1 MDLSPAALAFQRSYP
16 RYWMPSKVAALAVD
30 KDTFKQVLS
39 YSAHTAVG
47 LMWICLLGWNASTLS
62 NQPVGDLLLLIGLVW
77 VAHLVFGT
85 YLPSILLNA
94 SSLRERWVS
103 AGRLPLP
110 TPDVSPTHYQ
120 WVERCLRQHPQ
131 AGPVLLGWLVAQKE
145 ETVCI
150 AHLLKLANA
159 KWETLGGLPV
169 PSTTWTLE
177 DVQGRARAHKIQQH
191 LERTLEQAPEGPKRP
206 RL

>member
-1 MDLSPAALAFQRSYP
+1 MDLSPAAIAFQRSYP
-16 RYWMPSKVAALAVD
+16 RYWMPSKMAALAVD
-30 KDTFKQVLS
+30 KDTFKRVLS

-47 LMWICLLGWNASTLS
+47 LVWVCLLGCNASTLPD
-62 NQPVGDLLLLIGLVW
+62 QPVGDLLLLIGLIW
-77 VAHLVFGT
+77 VAHLAFGT

-94 SSLRERWVS
+94 SNLRERWVG

-110 TPDVSPTHYQ
+110 TPDVSPAHYQ
-120 WVERCLRQHPQ
+120 WVERCLREHPQ

-145 ETVCI
+145 DTVCI

-159 KWETLGGLPV
+159 TWDTLEGLPV
-169 PSTTWTLE
+169 PNPSWSLE
-177 DVQGRARAHKIQQH
+177 QIQGKARAHKTHQH
-191 LERTLEQAPEGPKRP
+191 LENTLEQATPGPKRP

>member
-30 KDTFKQVLS
+30 QDTFKKVLS
-39 YSAHTAVG
+39 YTAHTAVG
-47 LMWICLLGWNASTLS
+47 LTWIGWMWWRSATLTS
-62 NQPVGDLLLLIGLVW
+62 LSVGDVLLIIGFIW
-77 VAHLVFGT
+77 VIHLSFGT
-85 YLPSILLNA
+85 YMPSILLET
-94 SSLRERWVS
+94 SRLRQRWVG
-103 AGRLPLP
+103 AGRLPLT
-110 TPDVSPTHYQ
+110 TPDVNPAHYQ
-120 WVERCLRQHPQ
+120 WMERCLREHPQ
-131 AGPVLLGWLVAQKE
+131 SGPVLLGWLVAQKE

-177 DVQGRARAHKIQQH
+177 DVQGRARAHKTQQH
-191 LERTLEQAPEGPKRP
+191 LERTLEQAPEGLKRP

>member
-1 MDLSPAALAFQRSYP
+1 MDLSSAALDFQRSYP

-30 KDTFKQVLS
+30 KDTFKKVLS
-39 YSAHTAVG
+39 YSAHIAVG
-47 LMWICLLGWNASTLS
+47 LGWMGLLGWNASTLPD
-62 NQPVGDLLLLIGLVW
+62 QPVGDLLLLIGLVW

-94 SSLRERWVS
+94 SSLRERWVG

-110 TPDVSPTHYQ
+110 TPDVSPAHYQ
-120 WVERCLRQHPQ
+120 WVERCLREHPQ

-145 ETVCI
+145 DTVCI

-159 KWETLGGLPV
+159 KWETLDGLPV
-169 PSTTWTLE
+169 PSTAWTLG
-177 DVQGRARAHKIQQH
+177 DIQGRARAQKTQQR
-191 LERTLEQAPEGPKRP
+191 LESTLKQAPQVPKRP